1 MNYVYRAA
9 RRIKNS
15 VPLFRRLYSRWR
27 AIGSHVR
34 ADNAD
39 YRNRLAAETRIY
51 KDVENI
57 NVLPEIF
64 HYWSNKYLR
73 PMLEE
78 YGVSNPDQF
87 FAKYLHESARKSG
100 AASPIFVSIGA
111 GNCDTEVRVAKLL
124 REAGLSGFVI
134 ECLDMNGHM
143 LQRGKEMAIREG
155 VAEHI
160 VLVEGDFNQWR
171 AGKQYTAIMAN
182 QSLHHVVNLEGL
194 FDEIKRVVHPNGYFI
209 TSDMIGRNGH
219 QRWPEALE
227 AVQNFWRELPSAYR
241 NNRQL
246 DRHEDVYQNWDCSV
260 EGFEGIRAQDI
271 LPLLLE
277 RFHFVLYIG
286 FANVVDIFID
296 RSFGHNFD
304 ANQEWDR
311 AFVDRLHDYDEQ
323 AFRRGS
329 LTPTHMM
336 AVMTAGSLVQR
347 SCSRGIT
354 PEQSVRRPLP
364 HDH

>member
-1 MNYVYRAA
+1 
-9 RRIKNS
+9 
-15 VPLFRRLYSRWR
+15 
-27 AIGSHVR
+27 
-34 ADNAD
+34 
-39 YRNRLAAETRIY
+39 
-51 KDVENI
+51 
-57 NVLPEIF
+57 
-64 HYWSNKYLR
+64 
-73 PMLEE
+73 
-78 YGVSNPDQF
+78 
-87 FAKYLHESARKSG
+87 
-100 AASPIFVSIGA
+100 
-111 GNCDTEVRVAKLL
+111 VRVAKLL
-124 REAGLSGFVI
+124 REAGLGGFVI

-160 VLVEGDFNQWR
+160 VLVEGDFNKWQ

-194 FDEIKRVVHPNGYFI
+194 FDEIKRVMHPNGYFI

-227 AVQNFWRELPSAYR
+227 AVQEYWRELPAAYR
-241 NNRQL
+241 YNRQL

-277 RFHFVLYIG
+277 RFRFVLYVG

-304 ANQEWDR
+304 VNQEWDR
-311 AFVDRLHDYDEQ
+311 AFIDRLHECDEQ
-323 AFRRGS
+323 AFKKGS

-336 AVMTAGSLVQR
+336 AVMTTGSLVQR

-354 PEQSVRRPLP
+354 PEQSVRGSFP